1 MSPTKP
7 SALADAIGHI
17 AWITQSTHQA
27 HHDERGDWTTCP
39 RGLCRSSVY
48 AVEKLK
54 AALSAEMSGVQSTSH
69 ATVEQLVT
77 ATKARGC
84 ALALR
89 GETKPEGWPF
99 AVLLA
104 ISKPGGEAAVELVEQ
119 AAARLSELT
128 TVEVAT

>member
-1 MSPTKP
+1 MT
-7 SALADAIGHI
+7 SALSVICPRCGH
-17 AWITQSTHQA
+17 
-27 HHDERGDWTTCP
+27 HHD
-39 RGLCRSSVY
+39 
-48 AVEKLK
+48 
-54 AALSAEMSGVQSTSH
+54 
-69 ATVEQLVT
+69 VT
-77 ATKARGC
+77 PASLLLFRELLEATKARGC